1 LQFCLIFSIHN
12 KKNEKYIA
20 VVSSVG
26 YHGGRENISVK
37 GAPMMKKI
45 VSLLLAVGLLM
56 FFVVG
61 CASSKETS
69 EPEIPVIIGAEGI
82 PQPDWVNA
90 IPKDPELHYETGYAK
105 LSTKANSIK
114 RAQADAKEKISQWI
128 NTTVDT
134 VVLNYTS
141 DMGSQDDRQALEA
154 FESISRQTSSNALM
168 GVTQEAVWVDPD
180 NAVWVLLSMPKE
192 NTAKAFEEATQEFSL
207 NEAALYAEYKM
218 DGALQML
225 EETLA
230 TQ

>member
-1 LQFCLIFSIHN
+1 
-12 KKNEKYIA
+12 
-20 VVSSVG
+20 
-26 YHGGRENISVK
+26 
-37 GAPMMKKI
+37 
-45 VSLLLAVGLLM
+45 
-56 FFVVG
+56 
-61 CASSKETS
+61 
-69 EPEIPVIIGAEGI
+69 
-82 PQPDWVNA
+82 
-90 IPKDPELHYETGYAK
+90 
-105 LSTKANSIK
+105 
-114 RAQADAKEKISQWI
+114 
-128 NTTVDT
+128 
-134 VVLNYTS
+134 
-141 DMGSQDDRQALEA
+141 MGSQDDRQALEA

>member
-1 LQFCLIFSIHN
+1 MEKIRSFVPIAGILIT
-12 KKNEKYIA
+12 
-20 VVSSVG
+20 
-26 YHGGRENISVK
+26 
-37 GAPMMKKI
+37 
-45 VSLLLAVGLLM
+45 
-56 FFVVG
+56 FFAG
-61 CASSKETS
+61 CASVEETV

-82 PQPDWVNA
+82 PQPDWVNST
-90 IPKDPELHYETGYAK
+90 PKDPDLHYETGYAK

-141 DMGSQDDRQALEA
+141 DMGAQDDRQALEA
-154 FESISRQTSSNALM
+154 FESISRQTSNNALM

-192 NTAKAFEEATQEFSL
+192 NTVKAFEEASQEFSF

-230 TQ
+230 AQ